1 MEVLREFGFCKSQ
14 HGVQQNVCAIFEILR
29 RCVLSGIV
37 AESVFALR
45 EDHGGGAHAG
55 EHLCVVPRA

>member
-1 MEVLREFGFCKSQ
+1 MEVLRKIGLCKCQ
-14 HGVQQNVCAIFEILR
+14 HGVQQNVCAIFEILW

-37 AESVFALR
+37 AEAIFALR

-55 EHLCVVPRA
+55 EHLCVVPCA